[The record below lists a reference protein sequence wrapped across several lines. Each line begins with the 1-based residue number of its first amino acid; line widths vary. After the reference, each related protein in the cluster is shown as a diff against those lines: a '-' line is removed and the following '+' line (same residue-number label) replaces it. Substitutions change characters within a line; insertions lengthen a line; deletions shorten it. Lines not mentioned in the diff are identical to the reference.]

1 MLSKFNYLMFNMSS
15 QRNYLSAF
23 EKFLQENNSTA
34 PPPSSA
40 SISDADQDGGHVQAV
55 EAVENGSATSPNS
68 NYYYNYK

>member
-1 MLSKFNYLMFNMSS
+1 MSS

-23 EKFLQENNSTA
+23 EKFLQGNNSIA

-55 EAVENGSATSPNS
+55 ENGSAPSPNS

>member
-1 MLSKFNYLMFNMSS
+1 MSS

-40 SISDADQDGGHVQAV
+40 SISDAEQDGGHVQ
-55 EAVENGSATSPNS
+55 AVENGSATSPNS